1 MVNLAA
7 NGLQHEVLPGR
18 WSILL
23 RTDCNIKY
31 YLVDGQ
37 FSCERI
43 DDKVL
48 VVAIGAKTFW
58 QFTFLQ
64 VALGCSVRVLLL
76 INIKN
81 HNLIIKNQAL
91 GGRCEM
97 RRESKYPI

>member
-1 MVNLAA
+1 MVTEYQTQKPFENQTLVRYSDGYCTS
-7 NGLQHEVLPGR
+7 NM
-18 WSILL
+18 
-23 RTDCNIKY
+23 KY